1 MNNEEMDVLQSADD
15 YLYNL
20 KNGILKLVELM
31 QEEKEQEAI
40 LLIPDI
46 SDGLDWIVKAVNLTK
61 DVQKEHVEI
70 DNINEHLETVIEA
83 LNNEDYILTGDIF
96 NYEILP
102 ILDKVHNGIRLII
115 AN

>member
-46 SDGLDWIVKAVNLTK
+46 SDGIDWIVKVVNLTK
-61 DVQKEHVEI
+61 DR
-70 DNINEHLETVIEA
+70 N
-83 LNNEDYILTGDIF
+83 
-96 NYEILP
+96 
-102 ILDKVHNGIRLII
+102 R
-115 AN
+115 